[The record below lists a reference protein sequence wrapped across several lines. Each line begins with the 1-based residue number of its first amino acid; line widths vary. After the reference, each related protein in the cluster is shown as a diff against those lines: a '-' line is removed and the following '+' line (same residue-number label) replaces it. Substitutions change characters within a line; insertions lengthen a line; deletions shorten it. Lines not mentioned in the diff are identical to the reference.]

1 MSLKL
6 RAEGKI
12 TTLGALFKEL
22 DCTEMDTLIANGTF
36 KVLSYN
42 PLKHLRRIFNL
53 RLVREVKGKTTQ
65 PYEKSRLVFAS
76 YSDAEKDQIL
86 TQSPTI

>member
-22 DCTEMDTLIANGTF
+22 DCIEIDTLIANSIF
-36 KVLSYN
+36 KVLTYN
-42 PLKHLRRIFNL
+42 LLKHLRRIFNL
-53 RLVREVKGKTTQ
+53 CFIQEVKGKTT
-65 PYEKSRLVFAS
+65 
-76 YSDAEKDQIL
+76 
-86 TQSPTI
+86 

>member
-22 DCTEMDTLIANGTF
+22 DCTEIDTLITNSTF

-42 PLKHLRRIFNL
+42 LLKHLRRIFNL
-53 RLVREVKGKTTQ
+53 RLVREVKGKTT
-65 PYEKSRLVFAS
+65 
-76 YSDAEKDQIL
+76 
-86 TQSPTI
+86 